1 MSLQKIKIENFSTN
15 VFADLNKNWM
25 LLTVGNK
32 NKYNTMTVSWG
43 MFGTFWHKP
52 MIMVGVRPQR
62 HTFDF
67 IENNDFLTLTGFPEG
82 FKEQLTFCG
91 RNSGRDH
98 DKAAETGLSPVVAE
112 SVDGITFKEAE
123 LVIECRI
130 LYSDNVHGKNFK
142 SKKITPELYPE
153 RDFHKLYYAEVINI
167 SGVDKYL
174 KDSAKKF

>member
-1 MSLQKIKIENFSTN
+1 MSLQNIAVEDFSTN
-15 VFADLNKNWM
+15 VFNDLNKNWM
-25 LLTVGNK
+25 LLTVGDEK
-32 NKYNTMTVSWG
+32 KYNTMTVSWG

-52 MIMVGVRPQR
+52 VVVVGVRPQR

-67 IENNDFLTLTGFPEG
+67 IEDNDSFTLTGFPDG

-91 RNSGRDH
+91 RNSGRDF
-98 DKAAETGLSPVVAE
+98 DKAAETGLTPVVADKI
-112 SVDGITFKEAE
+112 DGVTFKESE

-130 LYSDNVHGKNFK
+130 LYSDALRGKNFREK
-142 SKKITPELYPE
+142 RLISEFFPQ

-174 KDSAKKF
+174 KK